1 MVEKT
6 RGRKEEVVTRE
17 YTINLHKGLHGW
29 SSMEDFNETR
39 IDGVDREIVGLF
51 RVFEEQDTPLQCKCS
66 LKAQCSSVNVDTV
79 KDIFGIELANRNDT

>member
-1 MVEKT
+1 MSLFSAN
-6 RGRKEEVVTRE
+6 RHNRKFSYGYSISPGKR
-17 YTINLHKGLHGW
+17 

-66 LKAQCSSVNVDTV
+66 SVNVDTV